1 MVRLAHLLGDP
12 IKSCNRT
19 LTLRANDNRFR
30 LIRPD
35 TRYFQPFMQSSF
47 TEQNSYVVSNNS
59 GILKANPTV
68 VFTTTT
74 DF

>member
-1 MVRLAHLLGDP
+1 MAGDP
-12 IKSCNRT
+12 SPTKGGNI
-19 LTLRANDNRFR
+19 
-30 LIRPD
+30 
-35 TRYFQPFMQSSF
+35 YSSF